1 MFSRRKLK
9 KSKAGFTLAELI
21 IVIALVA
28 LIGGMVSG
36 FIVFMTN
43 YAGNN
48 ERIADRNSEV
58 LLLRENIDIWFSYA
72 DSDNAG
78 FTFSTNSVEVT
89 GGDGNSMSI
98 SRNESGDYVFNYGAT
113 YPQRTTTVGMT
124 NNVSLCFYKDT
135 DRGFNNANSGALVRF
150 TINLPASNNTFVC
163 EVVYEE

>member
-9 KSKAGFTLAELI
+9 KSKAGFTLVELI

-48 ERIADRNSEV
+48 ERLADRNSEV

-72 DSDNAG
+72 DSENAE

-89 GGDGNSMSI
+89 GGTGMRI
-98 SRNESGDYVFNYGAT
+98 SRNESGDYVFDYGTT
-113 YPQRTTTVGMT
+113 YSQRTTTVDMT
-124 NNVSLCFYKDT
+124 NNVSLYFYKDT
-135 DRGFNNANSGALVRF
+135 DDGFNNANSGALVRF
-150 TINLPASNNTFVC
+150 TINLPVSNNTFVC
-163 EVVYEE
+163 EVVYED

>member
-9 KSKAGFTLAELI
+9 KSKAGFTLVELI

-48 ERIADRNSEV
+48 ERLADRNSEV

-72 DSDNAG
+72 DSENAD
-78 FTFSTNSVEVT
+78 FDFESNSARVT
-89 GGDGNSMSI
+89 GGDGNGMSI
-98 SRNESGDYVFNYGAT
+98 SRNESGDYVFDYGDT
-113 YPQRTTTVGMT
+113 YSQRTTIVDMT
-124 NNVSLCFYKDT
+124 NNVSLYFYRDG
-135 DRGFNNANSGALVRF
+135 DSGFNNANSGALVRF
-150 TINLPASNNTFVC
+150 TINLPVSNNMFVC
-163 EVVYEE
+163 EVVYED

>member
-48 ERIADRNSEV
+48 ERLADRNSEV

-72 DSDNAG
+72 DSESAE
-78 FTFSTNSVEVT
+78 FTFSTDSVEVT
-89 GGDGNSMSI
+89 GGDGNGMSI
-98 SRNESGDYVFNYGAT
+98 FRNESGDYAG
-113 YPQRTTTVGMT
+113 G
-124 NNVSLCFYKDT
+124 
-135 DRGFNNANSGALVRF
+135 
-150 TINLPASNNTFVC
+150 
-163 EVVYEE
+163 

>member
-1 MFSRRKLK
+1 MFSRRKIK

-48 ERIADRNSEV
+48 ERLADRNSEV

-72 DSDNAG
+72 DSDNAD
-78 FTFSTNSVEVT
+78 FNFESNSAQVISGE
-89 GGDGNSMSI
+89 GIGMSI
-98 SRNESGDYVFNYGAT
+98 SRNESGDYVFNYGAA

-124 NNVSLCFYKDT
+124 NSVSLYFYRDG
-135 DRGFNNANSGALVRF
+135 DSGFNNANSGALVRF
-150 TINLPASNNTFVC
+150 TINLPVSNNTFVC
-163 EVVYEE
+163 EVVYED

>member
-48 ERIADRNSEV
+48 ERLADRNSEV

-72 DSDNAG
+72 DSENAE

-89 GGDGNSMSI
+89 DGTGMRI
-98 SRNESGDYVFNYGAT
+98 SRNESGDYVFDYGTT

-124 NNVSLCFYKDT
+124 NNVSLYFYKDT
-135 DRGFNNANSGALVRF
+135 DSGFNNANSGALVRF
-150 TINLPASNNTFVC
+150 TINLPVSNNTFVC
-163 EVVYEE
+163 EVVYED

>member
-9 KSKAGFTLAELI
+9 KSKAGFTLVELI

-48 ERIADRNSEV
+48 ERLADRNSEV

-72 DSDNAG
+72 DSENAE

-89 GGDGNSMSI
+89 DGTGMRI
-98 SRNESGDYVFNYGAT
+98 SRNESGDYVFDYGDT
-113 YPQRTTTVGMT
+113 YPQRTTTVDMT
-124 NNVSLCFYKDT
+124 NNVSLYFYKDT
-135 DRGFNNANSGALVRF
+135 DDGFKNANSSALVRF
-150 TINLPASNNTFVC
+150 TINLPVSGNTFVC
-163 EVVYEE
+163 EVVYED

>member
-9 KSKAGFTLAELI
+9 KSKAGFTLVELI

-48 ERIADRNSEV
+48 ERLADRNSEV

-89 GGDGNSMSI
+89 DGTGMRI
-98 SRNESGDYVFNYGAT
+98 SRNESGDYVFDYGTT
-113 YPQRTTTVGMT
+113 YSQRTTTVDMT
-124 NNVSLCFYKDT
+124 NNVSLYFYKDT
-135 DRGFNNANSGALVRF
+135 DDGFKNANSSALVRF
-150 TINLPASNNTFVC
+150 TINLPVSNNMFVC
-163 EVVYEE
+163 EVVYED

>member
-9 KSKAGFTLAELI
+9 KSKAGFTLVELI

-48 ERIADRNSEV
+48 ERLADRNSEV

-72 DSDNAG
+72 DSENAE

-89 GGDGNSMSI
+89 DGTGMRI
-98 SRNESGDYVFNYGAT
+98 SRNESGDYVFDYGTT
-113 YPQRTTTVGMT
+113 YSQRTTTVDMT
-124 NNVSLCFYKDT
+124 NNVSLYFYKDT
-135 DRGFNNANSGALVRF
+135 DDGFNNANSGALVRF
-150 TINLPASNNTFVC
+150 TINLPVSNNMFVC
-163 EVVYEE
+163 EVVYED

>member
-48 ERIADRNSEV
+48 ERLADRNSEV

-72 DSDNAG
+72 DSESAE
-78 FTFSTNSVEVT
+78 FTFSTDSVEVT
-89 GGDGNSMSI
+89 GGDGNGMSI
-98 SRNESGDYVFNYGAT
+98 FRNESGDYVFNYSTA
-113 YPQRTTTVGMT
+113 YPKRTTTVDMT
-124 NNVSLCFYKDT
+124 NNASLYFYKDT
-135 DRGFNNANSGALVRF
+135 DSGFNNANSGALVRF
-150 TINLPASNNTFVC
+150 TINLPVSGNTFVC
-163 EVVYEE
+163 EVVYED

>member
-9 KSKAGFTLAELI
+9 KSKAGFTLVELI

-48 ERIADRNSEV
+48 ERLADRNSEV

-78 FTFSTNSVEVT
+78 FTFSTNPIEVT
-89 GGDGNSMSI
+89 DGNGMSI
-98 SRNESGDYVFNYGAT
+98 FRNESGDYVFNYGAA

-124 NNVSLCFYKDT
+124 NNVSLYFYRDG
-135 DRGFNNANSGALVRF
+135 DSGFNNANSGALVRF
-150 TINLPASNNTFVC
+150 TINLPVSNNTFVC
-163 EVVYEE
+163 EVVYED

>member
-9 KSKAGFTLAELI
+9 KSKAGFTLVELI

-48 ERIADRNSEV
+48 ERLADRNSEV

-72 DSDNAG
+72 DSDNAD
-78 FTFSTNSVEVT
+78 FDFESNSARVIS
-89 GGDGNSMSI
+89 GDGTGMRI
-98 SRNESGDYVFNYGAT
+98 SRNESSDYVFDYGTT
-113 YPQRTTTVGMT
+113 YPQRTTTVDMT
-124 NNVSLCFYKDT
+124 NNVSLYFYKDT
-135 DRGFNNANSGALVRF
+135 DDGFKNANSSALVRF
-150 TINLPASNNTFVC
+150 TINLPVSNNTFVC
-163 EVVYEE
+163 EVVYED

>member
-9 KSKAGFTLAELI
+9 KSKAGFTLVELI

-48 ERIADRNSEV
+48 ERLADRNSEV

-72 DSDNAG
+72 DSDNAE
-78 FTFSTNSVEVT
+78 FTFSTNPIEVT
-89 GGDGNSMSI
+89 DGTGMRI

-113 YPQRTTTVGMT
+113 YPQRTTTVDMT
-124 NNVSLCFYKDT
+124 NNVSLYFYKDT
-135 DRGFNNANSGALVRF
+135 DSGFNNANSGALVRF
-150 TINLPASNNTFVC
+150 TINLPVSNNTFVC
-163 EVVYEE
+163 EVVYED

>member
-9 KSKAGFTLAELI
+9 KSKAGFTLVELI

-48 ERIADRNSEV
+48 ERLADRNSEV

-72 DSDNAG
+72 DSENAE

-89 GGDGNSMSI
+89 DGTGMRI
-98 SRNESGDYVFNYGAT
+98 SRNESGDYVFDYGTT
-113 YPQRTTTVGMT
+113 YSQRTTTVDMT
-124 NNVSLCFYKDT
+124 NNVSLYFYKDT
-135 DRGFNNANSGALVRF
+135 DDGFKNANSSALVRF
-150 TINLPASNNTFVC
+150 TINLPVSGNTFVC
-163 EVVYEE
+163 EVVYED

>member
-9 KSKAGFTLAELI
+9 KSKAGFTLVELI

-48 ERIADRNSEV
+48 ERLADRNSEV

-72 DSDNAG
+72 DSDNAE
-78 FTFSTNSVEVT
+78 FTFSTNPIEVT
-89 GGDGNSMSI
+89 DGTGMRI

-150 TINLPASNNTFVC
+150 TINLPVSGNTFVC
-163 EVVYEE
+163 EVVYED

>member
-9 KSKAGFTLAELI
+9 KSKAGFTLVELI

-48 ERIADRNSEV
+48 ERLADRNSEV

-72 DSDNAG
+72 DSENAE

-89 GGDGNSMSI
+89 DGTGMRI
-98 SRNESGDYVFNYGAT
+98 SRNESGDYVFDYGTT
-113 YPQRTTTVGMT
+113 YSQRTTTVDMT
-124 NNVSLCFYKDT
+124 NNVSLYFYKDT
-135 DRGFNNANSGALVRF
+135 DDGFNNANSGALVRF
-150 TINLPASNNTFVC
+150 TINLPVSNNTFVC
-163 EVVYEE
+163 EVVYED

>member
-9 KSKAGFTLAELI
+9 KSKAGFTLVELI

-48 ERIADRNSEV
+48 ERLADRNSEV

-72 DSDNAG
+72 DSENAE

-89 GGDGNSMSI
+89 DGTGMRI

-113 YPQRTTTVGMT
+113 YPQRTTTVDMT
-124 NNVSLCFYKDT
+124 NNVSLYFYKDT
-135 DRGFNNANSGALVRF
+135 DSGYNNANSGALVRF
-150 TINLPASNNTFVC
+150 TINLPVSNNTFVC
-163 EVVYEE
+163 EVVYED

>member
-9 KSKAGFTLAELI
+9 KSKAGFTLVELI

-48 ERIADRNSEV
+48 ERLADRNSEV

-72 DSDNAG
+72 DSDNAE
-78 FTFSTNSVEVT
+78 FTFSTNPIEVT
-89 GGDGNSMSI
+89 DGNGMSI
-98 SRNESGDYVFNYGAT
+98 SRNESGDYVFDYGTT
-113 YPQRTTTVGMT
+113 YPQRTTIVDMT
-124 NNVSLCFYKDT
+124 NNVSLYFYRDG
-135 DRGFNNANSGALVRF
+135 DSGFNNANSGAIVRF
-150 TINLPASNNTFVC
+150 TINLPVSGNTFVC
-163 EVVYEE
+163 EVVYED